1 MARGVFANEAGLG
14 SAPIAAAA
22 KPIRLQ
28 KQALVSMTGTFL
40 DTFIVCTITG
50 LVLITT
56 GAWKSGKTGVEATT
70 LAFQS
75 VFGTAGSMILGI
87 AIILFAYSTILG
99 WSYYGEKCVA
109 YLFGESAV
117 KYYKAI
123 FIFMIAIGANLKL
136 GIVWTFLIC
145 KWTYGNSNLIGLI
158 GLSSIVV
165 AETNR
170 FLQAEKLKKII
181 KTGKLIY
188 EKGMTHT

>member
-1 MARGVFANEAGLG
+1 M
-14 SAPIAAAA
+14 PIAAAA
-22 KPIRLQ
+22 AKTDSPA

-109 YLFGESAV
+109 YLFGENAV

-123 FIFMIAIGANLKL
+123 FIVMIAIGANLKL
-136 GIVWTFLIC
+136 GIVWTFADIANGLMAIP
-145 KWTYGNSNLIGLI
+145 NLIGLI
-158 GLSSIVV
+158 GLSGIVV

-170 FLQAEKLKKII
+170 FLQAEKLKENNKNRQ
-181 KTGKLIY
+181 LI
-188 EKGMTHT
+188 